1 MPLANSNGPGWIRK
15 QKASVDRSLT
25 GVNPIRR
32 FVAALFGRGGEAGRP
47 KRSGA
52 GSDEGNATAG
62 MAACRP
68 PRVPVL
74 AGGAARRLEDEP
86 G

>member
-15 QKASVDRSLT
+15 QKASADRSLT

-32 FVAALFGRGGEAGRP
+32 FLAAVFRRSSGSGRP

-52 GSDEGNATAG
+52 
-62 MAACRP
+62 
-68 PRVPVL
+68 
-74 AGGAARRLEDEP
+74 
-86 G
+86 